1 MSLNNLPEPEQLD
14 RENKIMDLRRLGH
27 TWREIAEQTGY
38 ATHVG
43 AMKAYQRAMERYQKE
58 PRESLQRIEVERLD
72 SLFNAFFGKAIAEL
86 DPQAAMIAI
95 KTIESRAKILGL
107 NEPTRIENEV
117 KVTDGGDLDES
128 VRRFAYLVAEARALG
143 HSNGEQTVLEVNSEA
158 ESDTAGIEL
167 ADLVDPIGSGLG
179 QDENGR
185 GVDSLESPE
194 SEEDSLGGSSENGG

>member
-43 AMKAYQRAMERYQKE
+43 AMKAYQRVMERYQKE
-58 PRESLQRIEVERLD
+58 PRESLQRVEIERLD
-72 SLFNAFFGKAIAEL
+72 SLFSAFFGKAIAEL
-86 DPQAAMIAI
+86 DPQAAMVAI

-128 VRRFAYLVAEARALG
+128 VRRFAYLVAEARTLG
-143 HSNGEQTVLEVNSEA
+143 HSDGEQTVLEISSEA
-158 ESDTAGIEL
+158 EPITAGEQL
-167 ADLVDPIGSGLG
+167 ADLDDFIGSRMG

-185 GVDSLESPE
+185 GVDSLASPE
-194 SEEDSLGGSSENGG
+194 SEEDPLGGSSQNLG